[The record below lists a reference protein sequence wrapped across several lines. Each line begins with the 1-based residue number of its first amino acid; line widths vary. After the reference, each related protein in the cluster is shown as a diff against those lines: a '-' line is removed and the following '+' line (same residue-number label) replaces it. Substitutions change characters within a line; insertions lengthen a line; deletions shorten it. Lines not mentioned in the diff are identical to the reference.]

1 MSAGTDSSTS
11 AVEIF
16 IPLLNEGTDVLRPTQ
31 GLVLGPDE
39 IQVLATPDYDPAVEE
54 WAFPPGSKVQ
64 CVPEVRGGRELL
76 VARHRIDTGK

>member
-1 MSAGTDSSTS
+1 MSVEMGSSTS

-39 IQVLATPDYDPAVEE
+39 VQVLATPDYDPTVEE
-54 WAFPPGSKVQ
+54 WEFPPGSRVR
-64 CVPEVRGGRELL
+64 CVTEIRGGRELS
-76 VARHRIDTGK
+76 VARHRIT